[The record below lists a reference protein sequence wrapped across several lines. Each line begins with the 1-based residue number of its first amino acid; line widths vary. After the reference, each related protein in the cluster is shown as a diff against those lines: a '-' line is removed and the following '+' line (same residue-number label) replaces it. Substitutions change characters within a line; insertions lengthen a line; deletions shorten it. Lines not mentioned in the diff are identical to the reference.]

1 MTTPSE
7 PPPSPD
13 ATTEWPA
20 RRRANDPPADSPAAV
35 RLAVALLRDQAERW
49 RAGHRRPVE
58 GYLDAHP
65 ELAEYP
71 SVASLLAANEFRLR
85 AGRGEAP
92 KLDEYR
98 RRFPRWAA
106 RLELDLAFLQQLEPG
121 GPAAPHPDGPPPRN
135 AAVVPTRTLAEQLE
149 RRSWPRIPRYEIAA
163 ELGRG
168 GMAVV
173 YRARQAD
180 LQRSVALKVIL
191 AGALAGPAERTRMR
205 REAEAVARV
214 RHPNVVQIFDTGEHD
229 GCLYLALEY
238 VSGGSLDRRLRS
250 HPLPPA
256 EAARIV
262 EQLAAGVQA
271 AHDAGIVHRDLKP
284 ANVLLDPDGTPKV
297 TDFGLA
303 KLHDAAVRLT
313 LTGTTAGTPCYM
325 SPEQVNSDPDRIGPA
340 TDIYGLGGILYE
352 CLTGR
357 PPFDAPTT
365 LETIRQVAEEE
376 VVPVCRLQASVPR
389 DLETICLKCL
399 RKDSRQRYPTARE
412 LADDLARFRAGE
424 PILARPVGVAEQA
437 WRWVRRHPVVP
448 LMALTLGLMVA
459 TVVGLMAW
467 TTYHA
472 YQVAGHLRERELHL
486 HGLRG
491 TLLRL
496 DESQT
501 RYAELAAATGDPHW
515 EGRFRE
521 VAAEAE
527 RHRAEAAR
535 LAPDVAAAVGLLP
548 ASDEVRVSEHRALE
562 AVRAGRTPD
571 AWGRLQ
577 GPDHRAARDA
587 YTTAVNRFADRVDAA
602 ADAELRQVR
611 AEGFWSLLSAAAVAG
626 LIGLAALA
634 AWFLCLR
641 DDRRLSGPR
650 RTSGSSV
657 VLAPT
662 HLLGPNRPSP

>member
-7 PPPSPD
+7 STSPDSTAEWPPPRPPG
-13 ATTEWPA
+13 PA
-20 RRRANDPPADSPAAV
+20 AADSPAAV

-49 RAGHRRPVE
+49 RVGHRRPVE

-65 ELAEYP
+65 ELADYP
-71 SVASLLAANEFRLR
+71 SVLSLLAANEFRIR

-92 KLDEYR
+92 ALDEYR

-106 RLELDLAFLQQLEPG
+106 RLELDLAFLQQIEP
-121 GPAAPHPDGPPPRN
+121 AESARPRPN
-135 AAVVPTRTLAEQLE
+135 GTSSSALPLLPTLTVAERLE

-173 YRARQAD
+173 YRARQVD
-180 LQRSVALKVIL
+180 LPRSVALKVIL
-191 AGALAGPAERTRMR
+191 AGALAGPSERTRMR

-250 HPLPPA
+250 HPLPPG

-303 KLHDAAVRLT
+303 KLRDAAVRLT
-313 LTGTTAGTPCYM
+313 LTGTAAGTPCYM

-365 LETIRQVAEEE
+365 LETVRQVAEEE
-376 VVPVCRLQASVPR
+376 VVPVCRLQAGVPR

-399 RKDSRQRYPTARE
+399 RKDPSRRYPTAQA

-424 PILARPVGVAEQA
+424 PILARPVGAAEQA

-448 LMALTLGLMVA
+448 LMALTLGVMVA
-459 TVVGLMAW
+459 SVVGLMAW

-472 YQVAGHLRERELHL
+472 YQVAGQLRERELHL

-501 RYAELAAATGDPHW
+501 RCAELAAATGDPHW
-515 EGRFRE
+515 DARFRE
-521 VAAEAE
+521 VSAEAE
-527 RHRAEAAR
+527 SVRAEASR
-535 LAPDVAAAVGLLP
+535 LAPEAVEAVGLQP
-548 ASDEVRVSEHRALE
+548 ASQELRASELRALE
-562 AVRAGRTPD
+562 SVRAGRRAD
-571 AWGRLQ
+571 AWTRLQ
-577 GPDHRAARDA
+577 APDHRTARDA
-587 YTTAVNRFADRVDAA
+587 YTAAVNRFADTVDAA
-602 ADAELRQVR
+602 ADAELRQIR

-626 LIGLAALA
+626 LIGVAAVA
-634 AWFLCLR
+634 AWFVYLR
-641 DDRRLSGPR
+641 DDRRPSGAK
-650 RTSGSSV
+650 RTSESDCDV
-657 VLAPT
+657 EPT
-662 HLLGPNRPSP
+662 RMLGPTGSR

>member
-1 MTTPSE
+1 MTPSE
-7 PPPSPD
+7 SSPD
-13 ATTEWPA
+13 STTEWPP
-20 RRRANDPPADSPAAV
+20 RRPPDVPPSDSPTAV

-49 RAGHRRPVE
+49 RVGHRRPVE
-58 GYLDAHP
+58 GYLDAYP
-65 ELAEYP
+65 ELAACP
-71 SVASLLAANEFRLR
+71 SVATLLAANEFLIR
-85 AGRGEAP
+85 AGRGESP
-92 KLDEYR
+92 TLDEYR

-106 RLELDLAFLQQLEPG
+106 RLEIDIAFLQQLQPTESAHSERSGQSPG
-121 GPAAPHPDGPPPRN
+121 ALPLL
-135 AAVVPTRTLAEQLE
+135 PTLTLAERLE
-149 RRSWPRIPRYEIAA
+149 RRSWPRIPKYEITA

-173 YRARQAD
+173 YLARQVD

-191 AGALAGPAERTRMR
+191 AGALAGAAERTRMR

-214 RHPNVVQIFDTGEHD
+214 RHPNVVQIFDTGEHE

-238 VSGGSLDRRLRS
+238 VSGGSLDRRLGS
-250 HPLPPA
+250 HPLPFG
-256 EAARIV
+256 EAARIL
-262 EQLAAGVQA
+262 EQLALGVQA

-313 LTGTTAGTPCYM
+313 VTGTTAGTPCYM
-325 SPEQVNSDPDRIGPA
+325 SPEQVNSDPNQIGPA

-399 RKDSRQRYPTARE
+399 RKDPSKRYPTAQA

-424 PILARPVGVAEQA
+424 PILARPVGVAEQT

-459 TVVGLMAW
+459 SVVGLMAW

-472 YQVAGHLRERELHL
+472 YQVAGQLRERELHL

-496 DESQT
+496 DETQT
-501 RYAELAAATGDPHW
+501 RYAELAAATGDPLWAEHHS
-515 EGRFRE
+515 EATT
-521 VAAEAE
+521 AAEHHRREARRLAAE
-527 RHRAEAAR
+527 SVEAAGLDSAASEV
-535 LAPDVAAAVGLLP
+535 LARQQQALERVRGGQLSEGWNLMRGDEHQRARERYLAAV
-548 ASDEVRVSEHRALE
+548 
-562 AVRAGRTPD
+562 T
-571 AWGRLQ
+571 
-577 GPDHRAARDA
+577 
-587 YTTAVNRFADRVDAA
+587 RFADEIDMA
-602 ADAELRQVR
+602 ADAELQQVR
-611 AEGFWSLLSAAAVAG
+611 TEGFWSLLSAAAVAG
-626 LIGLAALA
+626 LISVTAVILWLIYLGPSRRGGMATGSANSPKGQA
-634 AWFLCLR
+634 DQTQCLR
-641 DDRRLSGPR
+641 
-650 RTSGSSV
+650 
-657 VLAPT
+657 
-662 HLLGPNRPSP
+662 

>member
-7 PPPSPD
+7 STSPD
-13 ATTEWPA
+13 STTEWPPPRPPGPA
-20 RRRANDPPADSPAAV
+20 PADSPTAV

-49 RAGHRRPVE
+49 RVGHRRPVE

-65 ELAEYP
+65 ELADYP
-71 SVASLLAANEFRLR
+71 SVLSLLAANEFRIR

-92 KLDEYR
+92 SLDEYR

-106 RLELDLAFLQQLEPG
+106 RLELDLAFFQQIEPEV
-121 GPAAPHPDGPPPRN
+121 PAPPR
-135 AAVVPTRTLAEQLE
+135 ADGGCARLSPAVTLAERPG

-173 YRARQAD
+173 YRARQVD
-180 LQRSVALKVIL
+180 LPRSVALKVIL
-191 AGALAGPAERTRMR
+191 AGALAGPSERTRMR

-238 VSGGSLDRRLRS
+238 VSGGSLDRRLQS
-250 HPLPPA
+250 HPLPPG

-303 KLHDAAVRLT
+303 KLCDAAVRLT
-313 LTGTTAGTPCYM
+313 RTGTTAGTPCYM
-325 SPEQVNSDPDRIGPA
+325 SPEQVSSDPDRIGPA

-365 LETIRQVAEEE
+365 LETVRQVAEEE
-376 VVPVCRLQASVPR
+376 VVPVCRLQAGVPR

-399 RKDSRQRYPTARE
+399 RKDPSHRYPTAQAV
-412 LADDLARFRAGE
+412 ADDLARFRAGE
-424 PILARPVGVAEQA
+424 PILARPVGAAEQA

-448 LMALTLGLMVA
+448 LMALTLGLMGA
-459 TVVGLMAW
+459 SVVGLMAW

-472 YQVAGHLRERELHL
+472 YQVAGQLRERELHL

-491 TLLRL
+491 SLLRL

-501 RYAELAAATGDPHW
+501 RCAELAAATGDPHW
-515 EGRFRE
+515 DARFRE

-527 RHRAEAAR
+527 DLRAEASR
-535 LAPDVAAAVGLLP
+535 LAPEAVEAAGLRP
-548 ASDEVRVSEHRALE
+548 ASE
-562 AVRAGRTPD
+562 AVRANEVRAIELVCAGHRGD
-571 AWGRLQ
+571 AWTRLQ
-577 GPDHRAARDA
+577 APEHRDARAA
-587 YTTAVNRFADRVDAA
+587 YTAAVNRFADTVDAA
-602 ADAELRQVR
+602 ADAELRQIR

-626 LIGLAALA
+626 LIGVAAVA
-634 AWFLCLR
+634 AWFVYLR
-641 DDRRLSGPR
+641 DDRRPSGAK
-650 RTSGSSV
+650 RTCESDCD
-657 VLAPT
+657 AEPT
-662 HLLGPNRPSP
+662 RMLGPTGSP